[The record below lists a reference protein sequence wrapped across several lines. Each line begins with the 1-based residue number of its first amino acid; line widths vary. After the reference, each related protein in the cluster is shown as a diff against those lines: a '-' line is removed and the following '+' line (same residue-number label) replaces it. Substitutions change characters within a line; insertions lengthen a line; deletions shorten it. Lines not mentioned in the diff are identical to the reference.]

1 MTYKHI
7 PVFGS
12 VDDLLIALFKKF
24 FEHHPE
30 IHIGTLFS
38 SALTPPVIIVRRE
51 RRSGQASVDSTDD
64 RYIQPAIVSINT
76 ITSGP
81 DADQLGEQLQEACRI
96 AIREAQQNQVVV
108 PGCGYI
114 SAITNSVEP
123 SRVSDW
129 ATSTGVVQYA
139 SLPKGWTRYESVYR
153 LLLRPPSQTAVNNPY
168 VTRDIVPD

>member
-1 MTYKHI
+1 MTYRTI
-7 PVFGS
+7 PTFGS
-12 VDDLLIALFKKF
+12 VDDLMVNIMKTF
-24 FEHHPE
+24 FEGHPDV
-30 IHIGTLFS
+30 HVGTLFA
-38 SALTPPVIIVRRE
+38 SALEPPIVIVRRE
-51 RRSGQASVDSTDD
+51 RRSGQASIDADDD
-64 RYIQPAIVSINT
+64 RFIQSAIVSVNT

-96 AIREAQQNQVVV
+96 AIREAQQNQVTF
-108 PGCGYI
+108 PGCGHI

-139 SLPKGWTRYESVYR
+139 SLPKGWTRFESVYR
-153 LLLRPPSQTAVNNPY
+153 LLVRPPLDHVPNPY